1 MAKAKPK
8 SKPAVDATTHF
19 GFRTIAAKAKA
30 PLVRAVFDSVAS
42 RYDLMNDLMSLGVH
56 RAWKRA
62 MIDVLRPRADQ
73 SYLDIGGGTG
83 DIAFLWRQAGGG
95 PVTVVDANPAMIAVG
110 RERAAKRKIEGIT
123 WTVGDAETLDFAGRS
138 FDVAGS
144 AFCLRNVTHLD
155 RALAEAFRA
164 VKIGGRF
171 VCLEFSRLALPGL
184 DKLYDAWSFKVLPAL
199 GEKIAD
205 DRAAYQY
212 LAESIR
218 RFPPQDQFAAMLKD
232 AGFERVGFRNLT
244 GGIAA
249 LHWGWRL

>member
-1 MAKAKPK
+1 MGKPK
-8 SKPAVDATTHF
+8 QKPDATTHF
-19 GFRTIAAKAKA
+19 GFRTVAAKAKA
-30 PLVRAVFDSVAS
+30 PLVRQVFDSVAG
-42 RYDLMNDLMSLGVH
+42 RYDLMNDLMSLGIH

-62 MIDVLRPRADQ
+62 MIDVLRPRPEQ
-73 SYLDIGGGTG
+73 TYLDIGGGTG
-83 DIAFLWRQAGGG
+83 DIAFLWRAAGGG
-95 PVTVVDANPAMIAVG
+95 PVTVVDANPNMIAVG
-110 RERAAKRKIEGIT
+110 RERATQRKIEGIA
-123 WTVGDAETLDFAGRS
+123 WTVGDAEALDFKDRS

-155 RALAEAFRA
+155 RALGEAFRA
-164 VKIGGRF
+164 LKIGGRF

-199 GEKIAD
+199 GETIAD
-205 DRAAYQY
+205 DRAAYRY

-218 RFPPQDQFAAMLKD
+218 RFPPQDQFAAMLREV
-232 AGFERVGFRNLT
+232 GFEQVGYRNLT

>member
-1 MAKAKPK
+1 MAKAKQ
-8 SKPAVDATTHF
+8 KPDATTHF
-19 GFRTIAAKAKA
+19 GFRTVAAKAKA
-30 PLVRAVFDSVAS
+30 PLVRAVFDSVAG

-62 MIDVLRPRADQ
+62 MIDVLRPRAEQ
-73 SYLDIGGGTG
+73 TYLDIGGGTG
-83 DIAFLWRQAGGG
+83 DIAFLWRAAGGG
-95 PVTVVDANPAMIAVG
+95 PVTVIDANPSMIAVG
-110 RERAAKRKIEGIT
+110 RARAAKRAIDGIA
-123 WTVGDAETLDFAGRS
+123 WTVGDAEALDLADRS

-218 RFPPQDQFAAMLKD
+218 RFPPQERFAAMLKT
-232 AGFERVGFRNLT
+232 AGFERVGYRNLT

>member
-1 MAKAKPK
+1 MAKAKQ
-8 SKPAVDATTHF
+8 KPDAITHF
-19 GFRTIAAKAKA
+19 GFRTVAAKAKA
-30 PLVRAVFDSVAS
+30 PLVRAVFDSVAG

-62 MIDVLRPRADQ
+62 MIDVLRPRAEQ
-73 SYLDIGGGTG
+73 TYLDIGGGTG
-83 DIAFLWRQAGGG
+83 DIAFLWRAAGGG
-95 PVTVVDANPAMIAVG
+95 PVTVVDANPNMLAVG
-110 RERAAKRKIEGIT
+110 RERATQRKIEGIA
-123 WTVGDAETLDFAGRS
+123 WTVGDAEALDFKDRS

-155 RALAEAFRA
+155 RALSEAFRA
-164 VKIGGRF
+164 LKIGGRF

-218 RFPPQDQFAAMLKD
+218 RFPPQDTFAAMLKG
-232 AGFERVGFRNLT
+232 AGFERVGYRNLT